1 MRNVNLLKMFKAT
14 NPDIKTTP
22 TQDMPTIFV
31 VDLEQCHSFKQTV

>member
-31 VDLEQCHSFKQTV
+31 VDLEHRHSLKQTV